1 MITET
6 ESVEY
11 SDYSEWLPEDYLT
24 EYYSE
29 LMPDE
34 QFAMEFLADW
44 AGKTPYAP
52 TALEFGCGPTVHHL
66 FPIAKAAGEI
76 HMAEYLAS
84 NRQAVQDWID
94 RKPNAHNWD
103 EFAKETL
110 RLHGV
115 DAPTTQEI
123 AQVQDEAR
131 RRITAI
137 LPGDAFDQDPLG
149 PERRGSYPL
158 VMSHY
163 CAEAAST
170 DIGKW
175 YDSMRNILSLV
186 APGGVVFLSACGAA
200 NYYCVGGR
208 NFPCAGVT
216 PNDTL
221 KSLVDNG
228 FGDIDIRVRL
238 VPAHTEQGYSS
249 VIFARG
255 VRRG

>member
-6 ESVEY
+6 EKVVY
-11 SDYSEWLPEDYLT
+11 SDYSDWKPEDYLT

-44 AGKTPYAP
+44 ADKTPYAP
-52 TALEFGCGPTVHHL
+52 IAVEFGCGPTVHHL
-66 FPIAKAAGEI
+66 FPIAHVAGEI

-84 NRQAVQDWID
+84 NRQAVQDWVD
-94 RKPNAHNWD
+94 RKASAHNWD

-110 RLHGV
+110 RLRGE
-115 DAPTTQEI
+115 DSPTP
-123 AQVQDEAR
+123 AQIERVQDDAR
-131 RRITAI
+131 QRITAI
-137 LPGDAFDQDPLG
+137 IPGNAFDTDPLG
-149 PERRGSYPL
+149 PARRGSYPL

-175 YDSMRNILSLV
+175 YDSMRNILSLA
-186 APGGVVFLSACGAA
+186 APGGTVILSACGAA

-216 PNDTL
+216 PSDML
-221 KSLVDNG
+221 KSLMDNG
-228 FGDIDIRVRL
+228 FGDLDLRIRL

-249 VIFARG
+249 VIFARA
-255 VRRG
+255 VRRA

>member
-1 MITET
+1 MMTELET
-6 ESVEY
+6 VEY
-11 SDYSEWLPEDYLT
+11 ADYSEWKPEDYLT
-24 EYYSE
+24 DYYSE

-44 AGKTPYAP
+44 ADRTPHTPLAV
-52 TALEFGCGPTVHHL
+52 EFGCGPTVHHL
-66 FPIAKAAGEI
+66 FPMAQLADEI

-103 EFAKETL
+103 EFAAEAVRL
-110 RLHGV
+110 RGV
-115 DAPTTQEI
+115 ASPTPEQIQE
-123 AQVQDEAR
+123 VQDEAR
-131 RRITAI
+131 RRVTAI
-137 LPGDAFDQDPLG
+137 FPGDAFDSDPLG
-149 PERRGSYPL
+149 AERRGSYPL

-175 YDSMRNILSLV
+175 YDCMRNILSLV
-186 APGGVVFLSACGAA
+186 APGGTVFLSACGAA

-221 KSLVDNG
+221 KSLTDNG

-249 VIFARG
+249 VIFARA
-255 VRRG
+255 VKRS